1 MEELLR
7 LTTQTLSFERI
18 PAELQKRIANF
29 LKYRDAFRLSQVNK
43 QIKESLGMSTIRLPS
58 AIPTKGIWAGSV
70 RDGDIPRR
78 CRKLPFLM
86 KNRVHTVLL
95 RGMYQDQGWGN
106 QKGRFYIV
114 ASGAG
119 FGHRVVATSPL
130 ANHGETALKLE
141 FNTVDD
147 DATYTLWYKV
157 GGGGGHTLTL
167 ANLTMQLIIFDEPG
181 LCISKNFHA
190 LNSRKALG
198 VSLSYHYILLRSS
211 ARALLAQME
220 REENPDI
227 NMASFMESTGIDVT
241 KRSLLA
247 LDQIA
252 SSMLNLGNYSEID
265 VEPSEESGTDIEIRR
280 QCFPWSPAAPSGN
293 PPSPQREVDA
303 IMALEPDHEILEV
316 DIMDEDVEDMIRR
329 AMRED

>member
-1 MEELLR
+1 MEELSA
-7 LTTQTLSFERI
+7 TTQTLSLEKV
-18 PAELQKRIANF
+18 PAELQKRVANF

-43 QIKESLGMSTIRLPS
+43 QIRESLGMSTIRLPS

-78 CRKLPFLM
+78 SRELPFLM

-95 RGMYQDQGWGN
+95 RGSYQDQGWGN

-114 ASGAG
+114 ASSGAS
-119 FGHRVVATSPL
+119 FGHRTVATSPV
-130 ANHGETALKLE
+130 ANHGETALRLE

-157 GGGGGHTLTL
+157 GEGGGHTLAL
-167 ANLTMQLIIFDEPG
+167 ADLTMQLIIFDEPG

-190 LNSRKALG
+190 LNTRKALG

-211 ARALLAQME
+211 ARTLLAQME
-220 REENPDI
+220 RGENPDI

-247 LDQIA
+247 LNQIA
-252 SSMLNLGNYSEID
+252 SSMLNLGNYSEIG
-265 VEPSEESGTDIEIRR
+265 EPESETEQDIEIRR
-280 QCFPWSPAAPSGN
+280 QCFPWSPTPSTTPQT
-293 PPSPQREVDA
+293 PPREMDA
-303 IMALEPDHEILEV
+303 MMALEPADHEILEV
-316 DIMDEDVEDMIRR
+316 DMMDEDVEDMIRR
-329 AMRED
+329 VMRED